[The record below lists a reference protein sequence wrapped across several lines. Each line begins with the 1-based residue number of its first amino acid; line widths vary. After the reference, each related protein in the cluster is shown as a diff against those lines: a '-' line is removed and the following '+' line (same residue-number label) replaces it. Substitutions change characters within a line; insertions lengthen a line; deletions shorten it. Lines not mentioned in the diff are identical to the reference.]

1 MRRRSNTQNS
11 VKSHRSR
18 LTADARTVGRTTARQ
33 TKFSVAGPSDPS
45 VLRTAHEPF
54 VSPGYADLNPEYD
67 QPHSAKPVWG
77 LAKAM
82 PRVVRPGMIPTA
94 DELHQAALNPELP
107 AENSHAEG
115 VDVDPNELEAGRM
128 EANLDA
134 AKVRAQVK
142 DARQQ
147 RENNFLNFVK
157 TGVRTKTNQK
167 TRMSRQASNLSRSSS
182 RRQRWAEQV
191 REERRQSQQ
200 PQHLP
205 TTYEEEEPESSDDE
219 SHDHR
224 KTRKHHDG
232 PPEYDGHG
240 TQSSPHDDSS
250 PADHASVTTLDPDE
264 GEYNE
269 SEKFPDEVEPLLENM
284 VEDEV
289 YNNHTTWSV
298 WRTEYR
304 EALAE
309 MLGVIVQLTL
319 GLSANLSVLAAG
331 NGNPNTL
338 NWAWGFATMIA
349 IYVSGGVSGAHLN
362 PTITAVLWFYRGFPK
377 RKMPEFLAGQFLG
390 AFIAPFVAYGVYLA
404 AIQNW
409 EAANGTASIIGSF
422 VTNPGQTYVGTATA
436 FFNEF
441 VGTAF
446 LVIIIMALG
455 DDQNAPPG
463 AGMNSFIVGLV
474 ITALTFA
481 FSFNTGMALNPVRD
495 FGPRL
500 ALLCLGYGGQLFTD
514 PFWFYGPFA
523 ASLCGGFVGAGIY
536 DFFVFTGGES
546 PINYPWGRTKR
557 AAIKSRDKWATRMHL
572 KKKKPEGAE
581 S

>member
-1 MRRRSNTQNS
+1 
-11 VKSHRSR
+11 
-18 LTADARTVGRTTARQ
+18 
-33 TKFSVAGPSDPS
+33 
-45 VLRTAHEPF
+45 
-54 VSPGYADLNPEYD
+54 
-67 QPHSAKPVWG
+67 
-77 LAKAM
+77 
-82 PRVVRPGMIPTA
+82 MIPTA
-94 DELHQAALNPELP
+94 DELHHAALNPELP
-107 AENSHAEG
+107 AENSQAEG

-224 KTRKHHDG
+224 KTTKHHDG

-240 TQSSPHDDSS
+240 TQSGAHHDSS

-349 IYVSGGVSGAHLN
+349 IYVSGGISGAHLN

-536 DFFVFTGGES
+536 DFFIFTGGES